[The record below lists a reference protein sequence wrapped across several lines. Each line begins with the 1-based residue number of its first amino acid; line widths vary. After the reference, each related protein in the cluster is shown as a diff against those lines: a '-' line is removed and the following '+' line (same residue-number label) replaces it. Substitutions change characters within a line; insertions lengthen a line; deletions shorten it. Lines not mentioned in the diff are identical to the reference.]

1 MPFYPHKLLSILR
14 VIHIFNLVVSSQDRK
29 CHGDRVV
36 WIALSSTDRDR
47 RYHIRIHTVFIV
59 RFDDFRCD
67 YLIKPHDAK
76 S

>member
-14 VIHIFNLVVSSQDRK
+14 VIHIFNLVASSQDRK
-29 CHGDRVV
+29 CHGDGVI